1 MFAQA
6 SVSACSNCHAAKFN
20 FGACEFNSLVG
31 RAAAVECQLYGLG
44 RDLSPAVMEIQRFAA
59 TLKVGEFRAVD
70 VARDEVYKEG
80 APFWLCRLLEP
91 AYQLSAPHVYAGD
104 SFDEGRWVVKIQWL
118 EFDGLDSMKQR
129 RYRLGEVR
137 LISVH
142 SLVRGEE
149 AVKLGES
156 AAAKAF
162 SGCDRRKD
170 LFTLTAEECAR
181 LVEQIE
187 KQEL

>member
-1 MFAQA
+1 MP
-6 SVSACSNCHAAKFN
+6 SSCYV
-20 FGACEFNSLVG
+20 EG
-31 RAAAVECQLYGLG
+31 RRG
-44 RDLSPAVMEIQRFAA
+44 
-59 TLKVGEFRAVD
+59 
-70 VARDEVYKEG
+70 RDEVYKEG

-104 SFDEGRWVVKIQWL
+104 SFDKGWWVVKIQWL

-142 SLVRGEE
+142 SLVRGKE

-156 AAAKAF
+156 AVK
-162 SGCDRRKD
+162 SVGVTGVKT
-170 LFTLTAEECAR
+170 TLY
-181 LVEQIE
+181 
-187 KQEL
+187 

>member
-1 MFAQA
+1 MT
-6 SVSACSNCHAAKFN
+6 SYTAC
-20 FGACEFNSLVG
+20 
-31 RAAAVECQLYGLG
+31 AVI
-44 RDLSPAVMEIQRFAA
+44 PHFAA

-70 VARDEVYKEG
+70 VARGEVYKEG

-104 SFDEGRWVVKIQWL
+104 SFDEGWWVVKIQWL

-156 AAAKAF
+156 AAAKAL
-162 SGCDRRKD
+162 SGRDRRKD
-170 LFTLTAEECAR
+170 LFILTAEECAR
-181 LVEQIE
+181 VVEHTEI
-187 KQEL
+187 QEL